1 MRVATL
7 TMNPAID
14 GSCEAEQVFP
24 THKIRT
30 HDERYDPGGGGINVA
45 RVLARLGHDLSPA
58 VVEVIYLAG
67 GATGALLD
75 ELLDQHGLER
85 FRIPIGDHTRQSLA
99 VYERASGKEFR
110 FVPDGPLIR
119 EAEWQAAFDRVAG
132 LDHGWL
138 VASGSLPRGV
148 PVDFYARLAAG
159 LAGRDVR
166 LVVDTSG
173 PALAAALEQ
182 GGLYLVKPSLGE
194 FETLVGRKLDGAQD
208 VGEAAMD
215 MVRAGKA
222 AHVAVSMGHE
232 GAVLAHAGGVIV
244 RPALDVLVKSAT
256 GAGDSF
262 VGGMVHGFL
271 RDEDA
276 AGAFRWGMAAGTAAV
291 LSPGTDLCHPEAVR
305 QMWEA
310 LGEL

>member
-1 MRVATL
+1 
-7 TMNPAID
+7 
-14 GSCEAEQVFP
+14 
-24 THKIRT
+24 
-30 HDERYDPGGGGINVA
+30 
-45 RVLARLGHDLSPA
+45 LGHDLSPA
-58 VVEVIYLAG
+58 AVEVIYLAG

-85 FRIPIGDHTRQSLA
+85 FRIPIRDHTRQSLA
-99 VYERASGKEFR
+99 VYERVSGKEFR

-194 FETLVGRKLDGAQD
+194 FETLVGASWTGRRMWARRPWIWCAPERPPMSRCRWGTK
-208 VGEAAMD
+208 
-215 MVRAGKA
+215 
-222 AHVAVSMGHE
+222 
-232 GAVLAHAGGVIV
+232 GGSGPCGRVIV

-256 GAGDSF
+256 GAGDSSWAVWSMAF
-262 VGGMVHGFL
+262 CATKMQRVHS
-271 RDEDA
+271 
-276 AGAFRWGMAAGTAAV
+276 AGAW
-291 LSPGTDLCHPEAVR
+291 R
-305 QMWEA
+305 QGRRRSCRPARTCATRKRCGRCGKLWESCDGRA
-310 LGEL
+310 

>member
-14 GSCEAEQVFP
+14 GSCAAEAVFP

-45 RVLARLGHDLSPA
+45 RVLARLGQ

-85 FRIPIGDHTRQSLA
+85 HRISIHDHTRQSLA
-99 VYERASGKEFR
+99 VYERQSGKEFR
-110 FVPDGPLIR
+110 FVPDGPLVS
-119 EAEWQAAFDRVAG
+119 EGEWQAALAQAAG

-148 PVDFYARLAAG
+148 PVDFYARLAAV
-159 LAGRDVR
+159 LAPRGVR
-166 LVVDTSG
+166 VVVDTSG

-182 GGLYLVKPSLGE
+182 GGLYLVKPSQGE
-194 FETLVGRKLDGAQD
+194 FEALIGRKLESAQA
-208 VGEAAMD
+208 VGEVALEL
-215 MVRAGKA
+215 VRAGKA

-232 GAVLAHAGGVIV
+232 GAVLAHAGGVLV
-244 RPALDVLVKSAT
+244 RSALEVAVKSAT

-262 VGGMVHGFL
+262 VAGMVHGFL
-271 RDEDA
+271 RGEDA

-291 LSPGTDLCHPEAVR
+291 LSPGTDLCHPDMVQ
-305 QMWEA
+305 QMWAA
-310 LGEL
+310 LGEV